1 MKKQMHRKNGQAMT
15 EYIII
20 VAVVALAAIA
30 IFSIF
35 SDTLRGKMAGAVKEL
50 DGTSSQNSTAA
61 DTAMQTKSQDYLK
74 NLTKDGAGN
83 NP

>member
-1 MKKQMHRKNGQAMT
+1 MKNNKQKKSGQTMT

-35 SDTLRGKMAGAVKEL
+35 GDTIRQKMAGAVKEL
-50 DGTSSQNSTAA
+50 DSGANAGAA
-61 DTAMQTKSQDYLK
+61 DAAVSQSSHDYLK
-74 NLTKDGAGN
+74 TLTKDGSANGN
-83 NP
+83 